1 MRSREVAVSLIG
13 RRLGAGG
20 LVGYEGVEGWN
31 DREKGGEGGGE
42 TSKMRRDMARSR
54 AISERYESIVIA
66 GGRGRSREI
75 A

>member
-1 MRSREVAVSLIG
+1 M
-13 RRLGAGG
+13 
-20 LVGYEGVEGWN
+20 GYEGVEGWN